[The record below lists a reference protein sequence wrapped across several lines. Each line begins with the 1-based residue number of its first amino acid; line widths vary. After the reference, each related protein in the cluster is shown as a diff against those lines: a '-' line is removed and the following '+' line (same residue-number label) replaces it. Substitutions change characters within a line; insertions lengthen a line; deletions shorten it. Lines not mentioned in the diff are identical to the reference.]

1 MLQNIKIQN
10 FRCFKTF
17 YAEGFERV
25 NLIGGK
31 NNSGKT
37 CLLEGIQCIN
47 IKLDS
52 IAQQRNQVIPL
63 LSIPNFDLGGGKGI
77 KICFTDNKKKY
88 ENTIFLTDT
97 MTEANRIG
105 EVLNTPI
112 QYIKGELKNP
122 EFEVGE
128 IVQKF
133 QNSSFHNPSIGSLV
147 EILQIIE
154 PKVKGLLYMGSSK
167 HSLGISVS
175 NQLIS
180 LSDFGDGFKYLLNYF
195 IKFIDKKNSGDTTES
210 ILLID
215 EIENGIHHTA
225 HKDFWKTIF
234 KLSKELKVQVFATTH
249 SLEMIKAFNEV
260 AKSEGGGAYF
270 EMAREYET
278 GQIFAQKHDADL
290 LEYELEKTTATFRGE

>member
-17 YAEGFERV
+17 DAEGFERV

-47 IKLDS
+47 INLIT
-52 IAQQRNQVIPL
+52 IAQQRNQDIPL
-63 LSIPNFDLGGGKGI
+63 LSITNFNVPSRDI
-77 KICFTDNKKKY
+77 KISFTDNKKKY
-88 ENTIFLTDT
+88 ENVINLSDTYTD
-97 MTEANRIG
+97 ANRVG
-105 EVLNTPI
+105 EVLKTTI
-112 QYIKGELKNP
+112 QYIKGEVKNP
-122 EFEVGE
+122 KFEVAE
-128 IVQKF
+128 IINKYG
-133 QNSSFHNPSIGSLV
+133 SSFRNPTIESLV
-147 EILQIIE
+147 EILQIID
-154 PKVKGLLYMGSSK
+154 PKVEDLTSLSNK
-167 HSLGISVS
+167 HLGITVS
-175 NQLIS
+175 GKIIS
-180 LSDFGDGFKYLLNYF
+180 LSDFGDAFKHFLNYF
-195 IKFIDKKNSGDTTES
+195 INIIDKRHSGDLIES

-215 EIENGIHHTA
+215 EIENGIHYSIHN
-225 HKDFWKTIF
+225 DFWKAMF

-260 AKSEGGGAYF
+260 AKTEGEGAYF

>member
-47 IKLDS
+47 INLIT
-52 IAQQRNQVIPL
+52 IAQQRNQDIPL
-63 LSIPNFDLGGGKGI
+63 LSITNFDTGGKDI
-77 KICFTDNKKKY
+77 KISFTDNKKKY
-88 ENTIFLTDT
+88 ENTISLTDT
-97 MTEANRIG
+97 KTDASRTG
-105 EVLNTPI
+105 EVLKTTI
-112 QYIKGELKNP
+112 QYIKGEIKNP
-122 EFEVGE
+122 KFEVGE
-128 IVQKF
+128 IIEKF

-195 IKFIDKKNSGDTTES
+195 IKFIDKKNSGDLKES
-210 ILLID
+210 IFLID
-215 EIENGIHHTA
+215 EIENGIHYSVHN
-225 HKDFWKTIF
+225 DFWKAIF

>member
-10 FRCFKTF
+10 FRCFETF

-47 IKLDS
+47 INLIT
-52 IAQQRNQVIPL
+52 IAQQRNQDIPL
-63 LSIPNFDLGGGKGI
+63 LSIINFNKGGKDI
-77 KICFTDNKKKY
+77 KIFFRDNNKKY
-88 ENTIFLTDT
+88 ENTISLTDT
-97 MTEANRIG
+97 KTDASRVG
-105 EVLNTPI
+105 EVLKTTI
-112 QYIKGELKNP
+112 QYIKGEIKNP
-122 EFEVGE
+122 KFEVGE
-128 IVQKF
+128 IIEKF
-133 QNSSFHNPSIGSLV
+133 QNSFQNPSIDSLV
-147 EILQIIE
+147 EVLQIIE
-154 PKVKGLLYMGSSK
+154 PKVEGLLYMGSSK
-167 HSLGISVS
+167 RILGISVS
-175 NQLIS
+175 KQLIS
-180 LSDFGDGFKYLLNYF
+180 LNDFGDGFKYLLNYF
-195 IKFIDKKNSGDTTES
+195 IKFIDKKNSADLEES

-215 EIENGIHHTA
+215 EIENGIHYSVH
-225 HKDFWKTIF
+225 HDFWKAIF

-260 AKSEGGGAYF
+260 AKTEGEGAYF